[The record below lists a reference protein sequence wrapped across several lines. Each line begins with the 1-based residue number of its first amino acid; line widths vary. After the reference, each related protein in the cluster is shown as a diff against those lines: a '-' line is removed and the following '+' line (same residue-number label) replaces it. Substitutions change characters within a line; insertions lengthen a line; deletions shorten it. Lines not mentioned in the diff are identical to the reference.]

1 MPPHLIGWPKRGVF
15 GGRWSPCFYFGWII
29 IPLEVAVIV
38 VAFKPPSLGVGTDE
52 NYIHFSTIMKTNLAF
67 LAIQDCDDL
76 AVQILPLSHFF
87 LPVDRT
93 CGIGRFF
100 ARAHRHQTS
109 VNRVTTPACS
119 R

>member
-76 AVQILPLSHFF
+76 AVQILPLSHFSC
-87 LPVDRT
+87 LWTERAESDGSSLART
-93 CGIGRFF
+93 DTK
-100 ARAHRHQTS
+100 HL
-109 VNRVTTPACS
+109 
-119 R
+119 